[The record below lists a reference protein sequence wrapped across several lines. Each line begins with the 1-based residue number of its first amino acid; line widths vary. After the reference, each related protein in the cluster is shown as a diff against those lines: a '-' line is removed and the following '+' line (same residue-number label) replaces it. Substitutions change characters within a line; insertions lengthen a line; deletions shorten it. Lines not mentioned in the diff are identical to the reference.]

1 MAQGHRDPPGD
12 GPAAPRAEFDVVAR
26 GYEPG
31 QVDGYVRALWRYCA
45 DLTAR
50 VAAAEAAL
58 RHERDRRSTEVLTDP
73 GQVGVRIGRMLAIA
87 QQMGDEIVGG
97 ARLTA
102 EQTLYDAVRDAGAT
116 HPIVQE
122 ARKQADKLLADAAA
136 EARRLA
142 EERHE
147 DLEAKIAEAAAS
159 LEAVRRQQGELLGA
173 LLRLRGMVGSGDFER
188 TVAQLAR
195 TGADPRL
202 ADAAPDAATPAS
214 AQRPAAG
221 QRADAAQPRT
231 GPGGDGAAPPQR
243 ESPSGPAAGARRPAG
258 TQSGGPLP
266 GAGDRRRA
274 TAGAFPAGA
283 DVLDGELY
291 PVDATPVS
299 PPTGPRRV
307 ADQEIID
314 VEIVPDGD
322 AAL

>member
-147 DLEAKIAEAAAS
+147 DLESKIAEAAAS

-202 ADAAPDAATPAS
+202 ADAAPDAGTPAS
-214 AQRPAAG
+214 AQRPDPSA
-221 QRADAAQPRT
+221 PRT
-231 GPGGDGAAPPQR
+231 GPRPEATAPPQR
-243 ESPSGPAAGARRPAG
+243 ESPSGPAAGARRPTG
-258 TQSGGPLP
+258 GQSGSPLP

-299 PPTGPRRV
+299 PPTGPPRV